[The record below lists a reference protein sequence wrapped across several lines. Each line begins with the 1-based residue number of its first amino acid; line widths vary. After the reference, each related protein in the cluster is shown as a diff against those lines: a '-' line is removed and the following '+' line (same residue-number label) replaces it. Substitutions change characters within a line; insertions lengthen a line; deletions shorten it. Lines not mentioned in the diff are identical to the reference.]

1 MLLFK
6 DCTPS
11 PHPSFV
17 HILLTHACW
26 KDLYSALRLC
36 SSTSS
41 AVTSPYSLPHS
52 QERGAFYSVIPQEF
66 HFPCKDSHCVISSWP
81 VLCPKLW
88 SPWGQC
94 LQRFISPGTCMTS
107 GRNELNICCKAGLVE
122 LNFVNFCLSERL
134 FISPSILRESLTG
147 CSNLGCR
154 FFLFSTLNIF
164 FHSLLACRVSAERS
178 VKHMGFPLYFTCCF
192 SLAAFNFLSL
202 CLVFVSLCWFD

>member
-6 DCTPS
+6 DCTLS

-26 KDLYSALRLC
+26 KDLHSALRLC
-36 SSTSS
+36 FSTSS

-52 QERGAFYSVIPQEF
+52 QERGAFYSVIPQES

-94 LQRFISPGTCMTS
+94 LPLFISPGNCMTS
-107 GRNELNICCKAGLVE
+107 GTHTHKRAKNFNRILLNEVPSYSTKSLKWLIYKIQKDVMLVVDGAGNEKYRDKQLRRKKANI
-122 LNFVNFCLSERL
+122 RL
-134 FISPSILRESLTG
+134 YAITS
-147 CSNLGCR
+147 
-154 FFLFSTLNIF
+154 
-164 FHSLLACRVSAERS
+164 
-178 VKHMGFPLYFTCCF
+178 
-192 SLAAFNFLSL
+192 
-202 CLVFVSLCWFD
+202 

>member
-52 QERGAFYSVIPQEF
+52 QERGAFYSVIPQES

-94 LQRFISPGTCMTS
+94 LQLFISPGTS
-107 GRNELNICCKAGLVE
+107 
-122 LNFVNFCLSERL
+122 S
-134 FISPSILRESLTG
+134 ESLVGTFSSPTG
-147 CSNLGCR
+147 GNHGITIGREARLQKASYHTIGTICL
-154 FFLFSTLNIF
+154 FFLSF
-164 FHSLLACRVSAERS
+164 
-178 VKHMGFPLYFTCCF
+178 
-192 SLAAFNFLSL
+192 
-202 CLVFVSLCWFD
+202 

>member
-52 QERGAFYSVIPQEF
+52 QERGAFYSVTPQEF

-94 LQRFISPGTCMTS
+94 LQLFISPGTCMTS
-107 GRNELNICCKAGLVE
+107 GTHTHTKGLKTLIEFILLNEVPSYSTKSLKWLIYKIQKDVLLVVDGAGNEKYRDKQLRRKKANI
-122 LNFVNFCLSERL
+122 RL
-134 FISPSILRESLTG
+134 YAITS
-147 CSNLGCR
+147 
-154 FFLFSTLNIF
+154 
-164 FHSLLACRVSAERS
+164 
-178 VKHMGFPLYFTCCF
+178 
-192 SLAAFNFLSL
+192 
-202 CLVFVSLCWFD
+202 